1 MNITRLIWIAGVILF
16 AYSTSIFASVKET
29 DSSVPVNTILGRPT
43 ANSISMNLL
52 ASENVEYYVEYGQIS
67 GSHIQRTDTAKLQ
80 KDRPAEAQLTSLS
93 PNTRYYYR
101 ICRRAVGQTS
111 FLPGEENTFHTQ
123 RPAGSDFVFT
133 VESDYHRDKPSNP
146 EQIKATFLNI
156 RNEQPDFNI
165 DMGDTFMCDKFAQ
178 SYSDVAARY
187 AADRDYFGILGASVP
202 LFLVMGNHE
211 GEQGWLLNG
220 TENNL
225 AVWAAKVRKIYYPNP
240 YPDGFYSGN
249 TAQEPFIGIC
259 QNYYAWQWG
268 DATFV
273 VLDAYRYTQEN
284 RKKTGDMWT
293 WTLGETQYKWFKHTL
308 ETSPSKYKFVFIH
321 QVLGEVRGGVE
332 WADQYEW
339 GGNNKKG
346 VWEFDKKR
354 PGWDKP
360 IHPLMVA
367 NGVTILFHGHD
378 HFYAKQELDGI
389 IYQEVPQ
396 PSARNGS
403 KQKAEQQA
411 HEYEYK
417 SGVFFPSPGHLK
429 VTVSGGIVTVDYIHS
444 SLSESSQDRNG
455 SITYS
460 YTIGGKK

>member
-1 MNITRLIWIAGVILF
+1 MNIIRLIRIAGVILF
-16 AYSTSIFASVKET
+16 AYSTAIFASVKEI
-29 DSSVPVNTILGRPT
+29 DSPVSVNIILGRPT
-43 ANSISMNLL
+43 ANSITMNLL
-52 ASENVEYYVEYGQIS
+52 ASDNIEYYVEYDQTS
-67 GSHIQRTDTAKLQ
+67 GSYTQRTDTAKLQ
-80 KDRPAEAQLTSLS
+80 KDRPAEAQLASLS

-101 ICRRAVGQTS
+101 ICRRTVGQTS

-133 VESDYHRDKPSNP
+133 VESDYHRDKPSDP
-146 EQIKATFLNI
+146 EQIKTTFRNI
-156 RNEQPDFNI
+156 RNERPDFNI
-165 DMGDTFMCDKFAQ
+165 DLGDTFMCDKFTQ
-178 SYSDVAARY
+178 SYSEVVARY
-187 AADRDYFGILGASVP
+187 AADREYFGIFGPSVP

-225 AVWAAKVRKIYYPNP
+225 AVWAAKARKLYYPNP

-249 TAQEPFIGIC
+249 TVQEPFIGIC
-259 QNYYAWQWG
+259 QNYYSWQWG
-268 DATFV
+268 DALFV
-273 VLDAYRYTQEN
+273 VLDAYRYTMEN
-284 RKKTGDMWT
+284 RKKSGDLWD
-293 WTLGETQYKWFKHTL
+293 WTLGQRQYTWFKKAL
-308 ETSPSKYKFVFIH
+308 ETSTSKYKFVFIH

-339 GGNNKKG
+339 GGKNKKG
-346 VWEFDKKR
+346 VWEFDKQR

-360 IHPLMVA
+360 IHPLMAA

-378 HFYAKQELDGI
+378 HFFAKQERDGI

-396 PSARNGS
+396 PSARSGS

-429 VTVSGGIVTVDYIHS
+429 VSVSANNIIVDYIHT
-444 SLSESSQDRNG
+444 SLAETGQNRNG
-455 SITYS
+455 TTIHS
-460 YTIGGKK
+460 YTIGGTK